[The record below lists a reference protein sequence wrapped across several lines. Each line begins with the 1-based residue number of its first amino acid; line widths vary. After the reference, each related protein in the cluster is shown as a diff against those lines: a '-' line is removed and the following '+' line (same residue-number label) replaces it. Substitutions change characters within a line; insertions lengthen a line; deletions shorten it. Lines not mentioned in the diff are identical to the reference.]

1 MNCGIIASRFVL
13 GILEKGAD
21 VDSVSREGI
30 LAIDHHDGGPQF
42 TTEQELP
49 LLDLVTVMSSK
60 VIMVV

>member
-1 MNCGIIASRFVL
+1 MNRGIIASGFVL

-30 LAIDHHDGGPQF
+30 LAIHHHNGGPQF

-49 LLDLVTVMSSK
+49 LFDLVTLTSSK